1 MNNFAQIKPIA
12 KYKKV
17 AYYSICING
26 KDNSIFEEFIAKH
39 EHTNKNKLNHI
50 VAWLTQ
56 IGENYG
62 AQERHFRPE
71 AETADASALPPPGS
85 SPPHYTENGK
95 KKSNTLRLYCLRA
108 NESVVFLFNGGIK
121 TKKRAQDCPNV
132 RDHFK
137 LANLL
142 TKAINESFK
151 DKEIRWIND
160 YTEIDCEEN
169 LKIFY

>member
-26 KDNSIFEEFIAKH
+26 NDNSLFEEFIENH
-39 EHTNKNKLNHI
+39 EQNEKNKLNHI
-50 VAWLTQ
+50 VSWLAQ
-56 IGENYG
+56 IGEKYG
-62 AQERHFRPE
+62 AQERHFRSE
-71 AETADASALPPPGS
+71 AETADASALPPPGNS
-85 SPPHYTENGK
+85 HPHYTEKGK

-132 RDHFK
+132 STHFK

-142 TKAINESFK
+142 TKAIDNCFK
-151 DKEIRWIND
+151 EKEIQWIND
-160 YTEIDCEEN
+160 FTEIDCEEN